1 MTVSKNVLNGPTLDP
16 IMIREHAPVEL
27 ESIIAALSLDHGK
40 SLENWVQDIE
50 RYEKHMLKNT
60 SKKEGKRAKLAFKAS
75 AGVSMQGLPTSCQLC
90 NGFGHD
96 AKICKKYT
104 VTKKIQDKSF
114 TCYGCGEAGHMA
126 RDCPKKTSKKA
137 FKAKVK
143 QQKEAAIKDKLKR
156 YENELRGSSGSE
168 SSSSSKS
175 KSSNSNSSSYDEDE
189 AERSHAAARAAMY
202 SKHTRASKA
211 TVYRNVS
218 DGSSS
223 EHGSIDSTSSSV
235 KDKKLEAVERRLQKN
250 ERNRMG
256 LLKWKERIKDD

>member
-1 MTVSKNVLNGPTLDP
+1 
-16 IMIREHAPVEL
+16 
-27 ESIIAALSLDHGK
+27 
-40 SLENWVQDIE
+40 
-50 RYEKHMLKNT
+50 
-60 SKKEGKRAKLAFKAS
+60 
-75 AGVSMQGLPTSCQLC
+75 MQGLPTSCQLC

-96 AKICKKYT
+96 AKICKKYD
-104 VTKKIQDKSF
+104 VKKKTQDKSF

-143 QQKEAAIKDKLKR
+143 QQKEAAIKDKLKK

-223 EHGSIDSTSSSV
+223 SGSIDSTSSSV